1 MKNKQLKSTLVRVI
15 AIGRATVVRSIACI
29 NSNTFAPWNNPMG
42 AEHAPFWGILA
53 ELPRVFSSIIGHMP
67 VSMKL
72 KLASV

>member
-1 MKNKQLKSTLVRVI
+1 
-15 AIGRATVVRSIACI
+15 
-29 NSNTFAPWNNPMG
+29 MG